1 MRKKY
6 WLNGHS
12 ITILAGSAETEGR
25 YDLVEGWSEPG
36 IQVPLHRHGRYSE
49 QIYVLEGELTVWAG
63 PRKVV
68 LGPGDDVFIPAG
80 MAHTWVVTSK
90 VPSRGLAVASPS
102 GFARLVMEAGTPDDG
117 GGVPPSAPTD
127 LELLRRVSAEVG
139 DEILGPPG
147 ALPAE
152 YASQMRD

>member
-12 ITILAGSAETEGR
+12 VTILAGPAETEGR

-36 IQVPLHRHGRYSE
+36 VKVPLHRHGSYSE

-63 PRKVV
+63 SQKVV
-68 LGPGDDVFIPAG
+68 LRPGEDVFIPAG
-80 MAHTWVVTSK
+80 TAHTWAVTSE

-102 GFARLVMEAGTPDDG
+102 GFVRLVMEAGTPDDG
-117 GGVPPSAPTD
+117 SGVPPSAPTD
-127 LELLRRVSAEVG
+127 MELLGRVSAEVG

-147 ALPAE
+147 ALPEE
-152 YASQMRD
+152 YVE